1 MMRRALIAVSAVSAL
16 ALLAACS
23 DDHDSMPMDSMPM
36 DSMPMDSMPMG
47 SMPGVPA
54 DADYTVADVEFAQG
68 MIAHHEQAIAMA
80 EIALDPTVGAS
91 PEVVDLARRIQAAQ
105 DPEIDQM
112 TAWLTQRE
120 QALTMDMSDGH
131 NMADMPGMM
140 SAEDMER
147 LPTLVG
153 PEFDTVWLEMMIA
166 HHQGAIEQANT
177 VLADG
182 TNPELAALANAII
195 TAQQAEITEMEALLA
210 A

>member
-1 MMRRALIAVSAVSAL
+1 MRRALIAVSAVSAL

-112 TAWLTQRE
+112 TV
-120 QALTMDMSDGH
+120 
-131 NMADMPGMM
+131 
-140 SAEDMER
+140 
-147 LPTLVG
+147 PTYIDQGL
-153 PEFDTVWLEMMIA
+153 VWLADQLKRKEDGIA
-166 HHQGAIEQANT
+166 GKSPVE
-177 VLADG
+177 
-182 TNPELAALANAII
+182 PEGIDAEGSEAKEAA
-195 TAQQAEITEMEALLA
+195 
-210 A
+210 